1 MLTKNNITDSMTQDK
16 NFNITKIRKDFPILD
31 QKVHDKQLV
40 YLDNAAT
47 TQKPKQVIDKVNEI
61 YSLKNSNI
69 HRGVHYL
76 SNLLTEEYEN
86 SREVVRHFINAKG
99 KHEVIFT
106 SGTTHSINTVA
117 FSFGERYV
125 HEGDEIIISEME
137 HHANIVPWQMLCERK
152 NAHLKVIPINEKGEL
167 ILDKFD
173 ELLSDKTR
181 IIAVNHVSNTL
192 GTINDIQTIIQKA
205 HEKNIPVLIDGA
217 QSIQHE
223 KVDVQALDCD
233 FYVFS
238 GHKVY
243 GPNGSGV
250 LYGKE
255 KWLEEMPPYQTGGE
269 MIQNVSFEK
278 TTFNELPFKFEA
290 GTPNY
295 VGAIGTAEALKY
307 MEDIGFDA
315 ILNHEHELLNYATK
329 KLKSIDGLKIYGEAD
344 HKISVIS
351 FLIDNIHH
359 YDAGMVLDKLG
370 IAVRTGHHCTE
381 PVIKHFNIDGTVR
394 ASFAIYSTKE
404 EVDALFD
411 GLMRVKQ
418 MFG

>member
-1 MLTKNNITDSMTQDK
+1 MTQDK
-16 NFNITKIRKDFPILD
+16 NFDITKIRKDFPILD

-47 TQKPKQVIDKVNEI
+47 TQKPKRVIDKVNEI

-76 SNLLTEEYEN
+76 SNLLTEEYED
-86 SREVVRHFINAKG
+86 SREVVRHFINAKE

-125 HEGDEIIISEME
+125 HEGDDIIISEME

-167 ILDKFD
+167 MLDKFD
-173 ELLSDKTR
+173 ELLSERTR

-192 GTINDIQTIIQKA
+192 GTINGIQTIIQKA

>member
-1 MLTKNNITDSMTQDK
+1 MTQDT
-16 NFNITKIRKDFPILD
+16 NFDIARIRKDFPILN
-31 QKVHDKQLV
+31 QKVHDKPLV

-47 TQKPKQVIDKVNEI
+47 TQKPKRVIDKVNEI

-86 SREVVRHFINAKG
+86 SREVVRHFINAKE

-152 NAHLKVIPINEKGEL
+152 NAHLKVIPINDKGEL

-173 ELLSDKTR
+173 ELLSEKTR

-192 GTINDIQTIIQKA
+192 GTINDIQTIIRKA
-205 HEKNIPVLIDGA
+205 HEKDIPVLIDGA

-255 KWLEEMPPYQTGGE
+255 KWLEKMPPYQTGGE

-404 EVDALFD
+404 EVDTLYD
-411 GLMRVKQ
+411 GLIKVKQ